1 MPADFAPGQWAVI
14 LGGSSGFGLATAQV
28 LADHG
33 MNLCIVHRDRR
44 SQLAQI
50 EPEFEKLRAAGVSVQ
65 IHNTDAL
72 AAVKRGA
79 VLDSLADVLGEG
91 RVRVLLH
98 SIAFGNLKPLAPPPT
113 RAARDATQKLAVAL
127 GLEGE
132 RVQDALDELFASDA
146 AATHPL
152 AKPPRYSETDFL
164 EEEDFSRTIFN
175 MGTSLLGWV
184 QELFE
189 RKLFADDARIFGLT
203 SEGNQ
208 VAWRGYAAVAAAKV
222 TLESLARS
230 IAVEYAPYGIRCNVI
245 QPGITETAA
254 LAASPGSDQ
263 MKAQARMRNP
273 FHRLTTPI
281 DVANAIYLL
290 SLDDAAWMNG
300 AVIRVDGGEHISGVL
315 E

>member
-1 MPADFAPGQWAVI
+1 MPGGFASGQWAVI
-14 LGGSSGFGLATAQV
+14 LGGSSGFGLATAKV
-28 LADHG
+28 LAEHG

-44 SQLAQI
+44 PQLAQI
-50 EPEFEKLRAAGVSVQ
+50 EPEFEKLRGLGVSVQ

-79 VLDSLADVLGEG
+79 VLDSLADALGEG

-98 SIAFGNLKPLAPPPT
+98 SIAFGNLKPLAPPQT
-113 RAARDATQKLAVAL
+113 RTARDATEKLADAL

-132 RVQDALDELFASDA
+132 GVQSALDEWFASGA
-146 AATHPL
+146 AAAHPL
-152 AKPPRYSETDFL
+152 ASPPRYSETDL
-164 EEEDFSRTIFN
+164 LDEEDFSRTIFN

-184 QELFE
+184 QDLFE
-189 RKLFADDARIFGLT
+189 RNLLSDDARIFGLT

-208 VAWRGYAAVAAAKV
+208 IVWRGYAAVAAAKV
-222 TLESLARS
+222 ALESLARS

-245 QPGITETAA
+245 QAGITETPA
-254 LAASPGSDQ
+254 LAAIPGSDH
-263 MKAQARMRNP
+263 MKAEAQMRNP
-273 FHRLTTPI
+273 FRRLTTPI

-290 SLDDAAWMNG
+290 SLDEAAWING
-300 AVIRVDGGEHISGVL
+300 AVIRVDGGEHISGVF